1 MNDASRK
8 RLAQVHPALA
18 ARIQTLIDILLQHGI
33 QVEVVQGL
41 RTFAQQ
47 DALFAQGR
55 TRPGP
60 IVTRARGG
68 QSNHNYGLA
77 CDLVP
82 FTNGQPN
89 WNAPLGVWTTI
100 GSEAEKLGLEWGGDW
115 KKFVDKPHVQLPGLS
130 VAECLSLFRRAGNKL
145 DLVWA
150 EASRRLLGTTVPTVP
165 ATPATTTPIT
175 PTQPATPASTT
186 EPATPATPATPAAPT
201 VPVVPSGGTGISS
214 SHPRLRLRARGEVVR
229 ALQEAL
235 SAAGLLPASGVDGI
249 FGPKTLAA
257 VRKFQQSKGLE
268 VDGIV
273 GPATWEALLSAP
285 TSMKGI
291 TPQAKGMSRGG
302 AKKAVTK
309 KGVAKRTAGKG
320 AAKKKRT
327 AKKR

>member
-1 MNDASRK
+1 MNDSSRK
-8 RLAQVHPALA
+8 RLAQIHPALA
-18 ARIQTLIDILLQHGI
+18 ARIQTLVEILAQHGI

-41 RTFAQQ
+41 RTFAEQ
-47 DALFAQGR
+47 DGLFAQGR

-60 IVTRARGG
+60 VVTRARGG

-77 CDLVP
+77 VDLVP

-130 VAECLSLFRRAGNKL
+130 VAECLSLYRRAGNKL

-150 EASRRLLGTTVPTVP
+150 EASRRLLGTTAPN
-165 ATPATTTPIT
+165 TPATTPTTPAQST
-175 PTQPATPASTT
+175 TPASTT
-186 EPATPATPATPAAPT
+186 EPAGSATAPATPS

-214 SHPRLRLRARGEVVR
+214 SHPRLRLRAQGEAVR

-235 SAAGLLPASGVDGI
+235 AAAGLLPASGADGI
-249 FGPKTLAA
+249 FGQKTLAA

-291 TPQAKGMSRGG
+291 TPQAKGMTRGG
-302 AKKAVTK
+302 AKKA
-309 KGVAKRTAGKG
+309 GAKRAVRKG
-320 AAKKKRT
+320 AAKKKRA

>member
-18 ARIQTLIDILLQHGI
+18 ARIQTLVEILAQHGI

-60 IVTRARGG
+60 VVTRARGG

-77 CDLVP
+77 VDLVP

-115 KKFVDKPHVQLPGLS
+115 RKFVDKPHVQLPGLS
-130 VAECLSLFRRAGNKL
+130 VAECLSLYRRAGNKL

-150 EASRRLLGTTVPTVP
+150 EASRRLLGTTVP
-165 ATPATTTPIT
+165 AATTTPVGT
-175 PTQPATPASTT
+175 
-186 EPATPATPATPAAPT
+186 TPATPAQPTTPTSTTTPTTPVTPTAPAAPT
-201 VPVVPSGGTGISS
+201 LPPPPFGGTGISS
-214 SHPRLRLRARGEVVR
+214 SHPRLRLRARGEAVR

-235 SAAGLLPASGVDGI
+235 AAAGLLPTSGVDGI
-249 FGPKTLAA
+249 FGQKTLAA

-291 TPQAKGMSRGG
+291 TPEAKGMSRGV
-302 AKKAVTK
+302 AKKAGTK
-309 KGVAKRTAGKG
+309 RAAKKRP
-320 AAKKKRT
+320 AKKKRA

>member
-8 RLAQVHPALA
+8 RLAQIHPALA
-18 ARIQTLIDILLQHGI
+18 ARIQTLIDILTQHGLQI
-33 QVEVVQGL
+33 EVVQGL
-41 RTFAQQ
+41 RTFAEQ
-47 DALFAQGR
+47 DILFAQGR

-60 IVTRARGG
+60 VVTRARGG

-77 CDLVP
+77 VDLVP

-145 DLVWA
+145 DLIWA
-150 EASRRLLGTTVPTVP
+150 EASRRLLGTTTPAVTPTPPAPATPTAP
-165 ATPATTTPIT
+165 ATPAPVTPDTPAPVT
-175 PTQPATPASTT
+175 PT
-186 EPATPATPATPAAPT
+186 TPAAPY
-201 VPVVPSGGTGISS
+201 GGTGISS
-214 SHPRLRLRARGEVVR
+214 SHPRLRLRAQGDAVR

-235 SAAGLLPASGVDGI
+235 SGAGLLPVSGVDGI
-249 FGPKTLAA
+249 FGHKTLAA

-291 TPQAKGMSRGG
+291 TPEAKGMSRGG
-302 AKKAVTK
+302 AKKV
-309 KGVAKRTAGKG
+309 GAKRTVKKG
-320 AAKKKRT
+320 AAKKKRA